1 MGAFQ
6 EVREENVSEG
16 YRQLR
21 QLLHL
26 YGFIS

>member
-6 EVREENVSEG
+6 EVGEENVSEG
-16 YRQLR
+16 YRQLG

-26 YGFIS
+26 YCFIS